1 MERPQTCR
9 AKRDRI
15 TDSPAPIPHK
25 SGPTRSLIDDP
36 QRFAAFA
43 AKCNFKERY
52 GINGLDG

>member
-1 MERPQTCR
+1 MKRPQTCR

-15 TDSPAPIPHK
+15 TDSTAPIPQK
-25 SGPTRSLIDDP
+25 SGPTRSFIDGP

-52 GINGLDG
+52 GINGFDG